1 MNSYELSRSW
11 FDWCFENP
19 EKIKPVHTAM
29 YFFIIEHCNRLGWK
43 EKFGLPMEM
52 TKDAIGISNYRT
64 YSSTLND
71 LIDWGF
77 LKLIQKSKNQHS
89 STVIAIVKN
98 TKASTK
104 ALDKA
109 MIKHSQKQ
117 GESIVCIDKPINK
130 EQETINKELQ
140 PIFDLWIKYRD
151 EIKKS
156 IKSEST
162 LNSLIKKMNSHTIG
176 ECDYII
182 NLSIS
187 NQWQGLFWDK
197 LSDFKSDTSAT
208 KKLQT
213 NEVKFRWFSDPNTMV
228 RTMDKDLLIKTAE
241 QAIGGG
247 DYPIYL

>member
-1 MNSYELSRSW
+1 MKLTKRKGFNFYRSYFDIYNELTDKCKLEFIDALLNKQFLNEDPKELKGMSKFAYLSQLHSIEKQVKGYEDATGIRLNDTPNSTPMGTPMSTPASRPHK
-11 FDWCFENP
+11 E
-19 EKIKPVHTAM
+19 EQ
-29 YFFIIEHCNRLGWK
+29 EK
-43 EKFGLPMEM
+43 EKE
-52 TKDAIGISNYRT
+52 
-64 YSSTLND
+64 
-71 LIDWGF
+71 
-77 LKLIQKSKNQHS
+77 
-89 STVIAIVKN
+89 
-98 TKASTK
+98 
-104 ALDKA
+104 
-109 MIKHSQKQ
+109 
-117 GESIVCIDKPINK
+117 K
-130 EQETINKELQ
+130 EKETINKELQ